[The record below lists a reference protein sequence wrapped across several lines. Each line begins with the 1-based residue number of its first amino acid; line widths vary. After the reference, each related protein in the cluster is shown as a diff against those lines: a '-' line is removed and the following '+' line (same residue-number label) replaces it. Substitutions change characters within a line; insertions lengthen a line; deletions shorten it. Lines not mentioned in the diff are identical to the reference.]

1 MPKILVIDDEKNIR
15 DGIKKSLEFEGYE
28 VVTAENGEKGIEIVY
43 KGGI

>member
-28 VVTAENGEKGIEIVY
+28 VVTAGLKKLVRNS
-43 KGGI
+43 